1 MRQIGNK
8 VSYVKNPFAKNSFYC
23 LGLGIASLLLGALSM
38 YFSVK
43 NAGQGGLNTGAYGF
57 SSMAAAIMGLWYGIL
72 SFTEDDCN
80 YILARIGMALEG
92 IILLVWGH
100 HYIYRYLQI
109 SDTRIKRANISIK
122 AGRCGCTRREYILW
136 IIEQFTGRKRC
147 RKRTAGPFHGAR
159 GSHGRR

>member
-72 SFTEDDCN
+72 SFTEDDC
-80 YILARIGMALEG
+80 
-92 IILLVWGH
+92 
-100 HYIYRYLQI
+100 
-109 SDTRIKRANISIK
+109 K

-136 IIEQFTGRKRC
+136 ITEQFYRK
-147 RKRTAGPFHGAR
+147 KTMP
-159 GSHGRR
+159 

>member
-8 VSYVKNPFAKNSFYC
+8 V
-23 LGLGIASLLLGALSM
+23 LGALSM
-38 YFSVK
+38 YFSVR

-92 IILLVWGH
+92 IILLIWV
-100 HYIYRYLQI
+100 
-109 SDTRIKRANISIK
+109 
-122 AGRCGCTRREYILW
+122 
-136 IIEQFTGRKRC
+136 IIIFTGIFR
-147 RKRTAGPFHGAR
+147 
-159 GSHGRR
+159 

>member
-1 MRQIGNK
+1 MAVTVWYSICD
-8 VSYVKNPFAKNSFYC
+8 YVTGGKYIETDRKQGFLCEKSFAKNSFYC

-92 IILLVWGH
+92 IILLVWV
-100 HYIYRYLQI
+100 
-109 SDTRIKRANISIK
+109 
-122 AGRCGCTRREYILW
+122 
-136 IIEQFTGRKRC
+136 IIIFTGIFR
-147 RKRTAGPFHGAR
+147 
-159 GSHGRR
+159 

>member
-8 VSYVKNPFAKNSFYC
+8 VSYVKIPLQRTVSSFNVWES
-23 LGLGIASLLLGALSM
+23 SLLLGALSM

-80 YILARIGMALEG
+80 YILARIGTALEG
-92 IILLVWGH
+92 IILLVWV
-100 HYIYRYLQI
+100 
-109 SDTRIKRANISIK
+109 
-122 AGRCGCTRREYILW
+122 
-136 IIEQFTGRKRC
+136 IIIFTGIFR
-147 RKRTAGPFHGAR
+147 
-159 GSHGRR
+159 

>member
-8 VSYVKNPFAKNSFYC
+8 VSYVKNPLAKNSFYC
-23 LGLGIASLLLGALSM
+23 LGLGIVSLLLGALSM

-80 YILARIGMALEG
+80 YILARIGTALEG
-92 IILLVWGH
+92 IILLVWV
-100 HYIYRYLQI
+100 
-109 SDTRIKRANISIK
+109 
-122 AGRCGCTRREYILW
+122 
-136 IIEQFTGRKRC
+136 IIIFTGIFR
-147 RKRTAGPFHGAR
+147 
-159 GSHGRR
+159 

>member
-92 IILLVWGH
+92 IILLVWGMAFS
-100 HYIYRYLQI
+100 I
-109 SDTRIKRANISIK
+109 SSILSFLVTIPATSALISS
-122 AGRCGCTRREYILW
+122 L
-136 IIEQFTGRKRC
+136 IIQNSVC
-147 RKRTAGPFHGAR
+147 MV
-159 GSHGRR
+159 

>member
-1 MRQIGNK
+1 MAVTVWYSICD
-8 VSYVKNPFAKNSFYC
+8 YVTGGKYIETDRKQGFLCENPFAKNSFYC

-92 IILLVWGH
+92 IILLVWV
-100 HYIYRYLQI
+100 
-109 SDTRIKRANISIK
+109 
-122 AGRCGCTRREYILW
+122 
-136 IIEQFTGRKRC
+136 IIIFTGIFR
-147 RKRTAGPFHGAR
+147 
-159 GSHGRR
+159 

>member
-23 LGLGIASLLLGALSM
+23 LGLEIASLLLGALSM

-92 IILLVWGH
+92 IILLVWV
-100 HYIYRYLQI
+100 
-109 SDTRIKRANISIK
+109 
-122 AGRCGCTRREYILW
+122 
-136 IIEQFTGRKRC
+136 IIIFTGIFR
-147 RKRTAGPFHGAR
+147 
-159 GSHGRR
+159 

>member
-8 VSYVKNPFAKNSFYC
+8 VSYVKNPLAKNSFYC
-23 LGLGIASLLLGALSM
+23 LGLGIVGALSM
-38 YFSVK
+38 YFSFK

-92 IILLVWGH
+92 IILLIWV
-100 HYIYRYLQI
+100 
-109 SDTRIKRANISIK
+109 
-122 AGRCGCTRREYILW
+122 
-136 IIEQFTGRKRC
+136 IIIFTGIFR
-147 RKRTAGPFHGAR
+147 
-159 GSHGRR
+159 

>member
-23 LGLGIASLLLGALSM
+23 LGLGIALSM

-80 YILARIGMALEG
+80 YILARIGTALEG
-92 IILLVWGH
+92 IILLVWV
-100 HYIYRYLQI
+100 
-109 SDTRIKRANISIK
+109 
-122 AGRCGCTRREYILW
+122 
-136 IIEQFTGRKRC
+136 IIIFTGIFR
-147 RKRTAGPFHGAR
+147 
-159 GSHGRR
+159 

>member
-23 LGLGIASLLLGALSM
+23 LGLGIA
-38 YFSVK
+38 SVK

-92 IILLVWGH
+92 IILLVWV
-100 HYIYRYLQI
+100 
-109 SDTRIKRANISIK
+109 
-122 AGRCGCTRREYILW
+122 
-136 IIEQFTGRKRC
+136 IIIFTGIFR
-147 RKRTAGPFHGAR
+147 
-159 GSHGRR
+159 

>member
-8 VSYVKNPFAKNSFYC
+8 VSYVKNPLQEQFYC

-92 IILLVWGH
+92 IILLVWV
-100 HYIYRYLQI
+100 
-109 SDTRIKRANISIK
+109 
-122 AGRCGCTRREYILW
+122 
-136 IIEQFTGRKRC
+136 IIIFTGIFR
-147 RKRTAGPFHGAR
+147 
-159 GSHGRR
+159 

>member
-43 NAGQGGLNTGAYGF
+43 TQDREALNTRSLRI

-80 YILARIGMALEG
+80 YILARIGTALEG
-92 IILLVWGH
+92 IILLVWV
-100 HYIYRYLQI
+100 
-109 SDTRIKRANISIK
+109 
-122 AGRCGCTRREYILW
+122 
-136 IIEQFTGRKRC
+136 IIIFTGIFR
-147 RKRTAGPFHGAR
+147 
-159 GSHGRR
+159 